1 VPSAQTSE
9 VRMVI
14 SSSRLNSPR
23 EAGYEASV
31 GVERRA
37 LSRVDVKDRHP
48 VSTRV
53 RFGDGS
59 ELFVEFFDGANPC
72 WGTGG
77 SGGSAEAGPSTAVS
91 IAVSA
96 GLSRY
101 RGKIAA
107 TTRQERR
114 TRASSTQRPRRG
126 VRLRLLRPPRRDP
139 RSRPLCCP
147 CSANMPVR
155 SSLASSHI

>member
-1 VPSAQTSE
+1 
-9 VRMVI
+9 MVI

-126 VRLRLLRPPRRDP
+126 VRLRLLRPPAGTPGAGPCAARVRRT
-139 RSRPLCCP
+139 CP
-147 CSANMPVR
+147 
-155 SSLASSHI
+155 